1 MHFHFKTDFLYYE
14 NIQTETNCTLSLGL
28 KSWKNFAYSV
38 FLLSYQPQKNSNEF
52 PQDKFVDWSFHFSS
66 KRQLSIFFNF
76 HFSFVYFIGAFQTAQ
91 ERIFPEFASILLR

>member
-14 NIQTETNCTLSLGL
+14 NIQNETNCTLHLGL
-28 KSWKNFAYSV
+28 KSWKTSLTLFFFWATSRK
-38 FLLSYQPQKNSNEF
+38 KNSDEF
-52 PQDKFVDWSFHFSS
+52 PQGKLVDWSSHFSS

-91 ERIFPEFASILLR
+91 ERRFPKFASILPR

>member
-14 NIQTETNCTLSLGL
+14 NIQTETNCTLNFGL

-38 FLLSYQPQKNSNEF
+38 FLLSYQVQKSSDEF
-52 PQDKFVDWSFHFSS
+52 PQGKFVDWSSDFSS
-66 KRQLSIFFNF
+66 KRQLSVFFNF

-91 ERIFPEFASILLR
+91 ERRFPEFASILPR